1 MDSKCSTRNLIVERR
16 YEEQDEACSKAIT
29 VLLKSAVVART
40 SDDGTNAS
48 KEIKKNVRDATR
60 RIFR

>member
-29 VLLKSAVVART
+29 VLLKSAVAGT
-40 SDDGTNAS
+40 SDDGNNAS
-48 KEIKKNVRDATR
+48 KEIEKNVRDATR
-60 RIFR
+60 RISR